1 MSIRQRVSLSIAG
14 ILFIGFVVLTTFQI
28 YRTATDLNAEIKEN
42 SKVTSEKWSFEIQ
55 EHLNAMMGVIRGFR
69 FALFYTSP
77 PRDSI
82 ISSMKEILERNDDI
96 FAIWLCYEPN
106 AYEGRDSAFV
116 GKPGHDKTGR
126 FIPYLH
132 HTPDGKINL
141 EPLVDYDNPNGA
153 GDYYL
158 QVKKS
163 NKAKVFGPYEYLA
176 GGKKIQM
183 ISLVVPIYPKGK
195 FLGAAGIDLDIAT
208 LQEKIGEARPFRGQG
223 RIAFLSSNG
232 TYVMY
237 GQDQTKLGKKIE
249 NPDHLKFYLEN
260 LKLGKSFTIQHD
272 GYTDYFSPFH
282 IGKDPQFW
290 ALQVSIPDSIFS
302 DQIRK
307 VILSTTFISIVILV
321 VVLFF
326 LNFVFK
332 KQISNRLEKAMEF
345 SSEIANGN
353 LAINAEEINQD
364 EIGSLLH
371 SMNQM
376 KNSLVSI
383 IADIKSTVEKL
394 GSQSNKMAS
403 TSQNLSDTSQT
414 QASAA
419 EESSA
424 AIEELSASADNVG
437 KSMEDAVVKMKEI
450 DKSVLTLREEVQNIN
465 KEMEYL
471 AKFASESREH
481 AVVGET
487 AMNESTKAME
497 DIGEKAERISEVLDI
512 ITEISEKTN
521 LLALNAAIEAARAG
535 DAGRGFAVVA
545 EEIGKLALQTGASVK
560 EIGDLVISTNSA
572 VENGNK
578 KVTEAAQVLNLL
590 NSRVKEFET
599 SATRVLESVLLQE
612 NNAKDIAQNSNLL
625 TNLNLQIEDAVFEQ
639 KRATEEISKTIISIS
654 NGTQDVA
661 TGSDQLTIVA
671 AEIASQAS
679 YLSTQVERF
688 KLK

>member
-1 MSIRQRVSLSIAG
+1 MSIRQRVSLFIAG
-14 ILFIGFVVLTTFQI
+14 ILFVGFTILTSFQI
-28 YRTATDLNAEIKEN
+28 YRTITDLKSEIQENAKI
-42 SKVTSEKWSFEIQ
+42 TSEKWSFQIQ
-55 EHLNAMMGVIRGFR
+55 EHLNAMMGVIRGYR
-69 FALFYTSP
+69 FALFYASP
-77 PRDSI
+77 PRDSMV
-82 ISSMKEILERNDDI
+82 SSLREILERNDNI
-96 FAIWLCYEPN
+96 FGIWLCYEPN
-106 AYEGRDSAFV
+106 AYEGRDAAFI

-132 HTPDGKINL
+132 HTLDGKINF

-153 GDYYL
+153 GDFYL
-158 QVKKS
+158 QVKKT

-195 FLGAAGIDLDIAT
+195 FLGAAGIDLDIST
-208 LQEKIGEARPFRGQG
+208 LQEKIGDNRAFRGQG
-223 RIAFLSSNG
+223 YISFISDNG

-237 GQDQTKLGKKIE
+237 GQDKGKLGTKIQ
-249 NPDHLKFYLEN
+249 NPDHLKIYLEK
-260 LKLGKSFTIQHD
+260 LKLGEMFTIHHD
-272 GYTDYFSPFH
+272 GITDYFTPFH

-290 ALQVSIPDSIFS
+290 ALQVSIPDSIVTE
-302 DQIRK
+302 QVTK
-307 VILSTTFISIVILV
+307 VVISSITISLLILF

-332 KQISNRLEKAMEF
+332 NLISNRLNKAISF
-345 SSEIANGN
+345 SSQIASGD
-353 LAINAEEINQD
+353 LSTNADEINQD
-364 EIGSLLH
+364 EIGSLLE

-376 KNSLVSI
+376 RNSLVSI
-383 IADIKSTVEKL
+383 IGDIKLTVHKL
-394 GSQSNKMAS
+394 GNQSTQMAS
-403 TSQNLSDTSQT
+403 TSQNLSDISQT

-424 AIEELSASADNVG
+424 AVEELSASADNVG
-437 KSMEDAVVKMKEI
+437 KSMEEAVLKMKEI

-481 AVVGET
+481 AVIGET

-560 EIGDLVISTNSA
+560 EIGDLVFSTNSA
-572 VENGNK
+572 VENGNR
-578 KVTEAAQVLNLL
+578 KVSEAAQVLNLL
-590 NSRVKEFET
+590 NNRVKEFET
-599 SATRVLESVLLQE
+599 SAKRVLNSVLKQE

-625 TNLNLQIEDAVFEQ
+625 TNLNLQIEEAVFEQ

-661 TGSDQLTIVA
+661 SGSDQLTIVS

-679 YLSTQVERF
+679 YLSTQVEKF
-688 KLK
+688 KLT

>member
-1 MSIRQRVSLSIAG
+1 MSIRQRVSLFIAG
-14 ILFIGFVVLTTFQI
+14 ILFVGFTILTSFQI
-28 YRTATDLNAEIKEN
+28 YRTITDLKSEIQENAKI
-42 SKVTSEKWSFEIQ
+42 TSEKWSFQIQ
-55 EHLNAMMGVIRGFR
+55 EHLNAMMGVIRGYR
-69 FALFYTSP
+69 FALFYASP
-77 PRDSI
+77 PRDSMV
-82 ISSMKEILERNDDI
+82 SSLREILERNDNI
-96 FAIWLCYEPN
+96 FGIWLCYEPN
-106 AYEGRDSAFV
+106 AYEGRDAAFI

-132 HTPDGKINL
+132 HTLDGKINF

-153 GDYYL
+153 GDFYL
-158 QVKKS
+158 QVKKT

-195 FLGAAGIDLDIAT
+195 FLGAAGIDLDIST
-208 LQEKIGEARPFRGQG
+208 LQEKIGDNRAFRGQG
-223 RIAFLSSNG
+223 YISFISDNG

-237 GQDQTKLGKKIE
+237 GQDKGKLGTKIQ
-249 NPDHLKFYLEN
+249 NPEHLKIYLEK
-260 LKLGKSFTIQHD
+260 LKLGEMFTIHHD
-272 GYTDYFSPFH
+272 GITDYFTPFH

-290 ALQVSIPDSIFS
+290 ALQVSIPDSIVTE
-302 DQIRK
+302 QVTK
-307 VILSTTFISIVILV
+307 VVISSITISLLILF

-332 KQISNRLEKAMEF
+332 NLISNRLNKAISF
-345 SSEIANGN
+345 SSQIASGD
-353 LAINAEEINQD
+353 LSTNADEINQD
-364 EIGSLLH
+364 EIGSLLE

-376 KNSLVSI
+376 RNSLVSI
-383 IADIKSTVEKL
+383 IGDIKLTVHKL
-394 GSQSNKMAS
+394 GNQSTQMAS
-403 TSQNLSDTSQT
+403 TSQNLSDISQT

-424 AIEELSASADNVG
+424 AVEELSASADNVG
-437 KSMEDAVVKMKEI
+437 KSMEEAVLKMKEI

-481 AVVGET
+481 AVIGET

-560 EIGDLVISTNSA
+560 EIGDLVFSTNSA
-572 VENGNK
+572 VENGNR
-578 KVTEAAQVLNLL
+578 KVSEAAQVLNLL
-590 NSRVKEFET
+590 NNRVKEFET
-599 SATRVLESVLLQE
+599 SAKRVLNSVLKQE

-625 TNLNLQIEDAVFEQ
+625 TNLNLQIEEAVFEQ

-661 TGSDQLTIVA
+661 SGSDQLTIVS

-679 YLSTQVERF
+679 YLSTQVEKF

>member
-1 MSIRQRVSLSIAG
+1 
-14 ILFIGFVVLTTFQI
+14 
-28 YRTATDLNAEIKEN
+28 
-42 SKVTSEKWSFEIQ
+42 
-55 EHLNAMMGVIRGFR
+55 
-69 FALFYTSP
+69 
-77 PRDSI
+77 
-82 ISSMKEILERNDDI
+82 
-96 FAIWLCYEPN
+96 
-106 AYEGRDSAFV
+106 
-116 GKPGHDKTGR
+116 
-126 FIPYLH
+126 
-132 HTPDGKINL
+132 
-141 EPLVDYDNPNGA
+141 
-153 GDYYL
+153 
-158 QVKKS
+158 
-163 NKAKVFGPYEYLA
+163 
-176 GGKKIQM
+176 
-183 ISLVVPIYPKGK
+183 
-195 FLGAAGIDLDIAT
+195 
-208 LQEKIGEARPFRGQG
+208 
-223 RIAFLSSNG
+223 
-232 TYVMY
+232 
-237 GQDQTKLGKKIE
+237 
-249 NPDHLKFYLEN
+249 
-260 LKLGKSFTIQHD
+260 
-272 GYTDYFSPFH
+272 
-282 IGKDPQFW
+282 
-290 ALQVSIPDSIFS
+290 
-302 DQIRK
+302 
-307 VILSTTFISIVILV
+307 
-321 VVLFF
+321 
-326 LNFVFK
+326 
-332 KQISNRLEKAMEF
+332 MEF
-345 SSEIANGN
+345 SSQIANGN

-371 SMNQM
+371 SMNRM

-403 TSQNLSDTSQT
+403 TSQNLSDTSQA

-471 AKFASESREH
+471 AKFASESRKH

-545 EEIGKLALQTGASVK
+545 EEIGKLAVQTGASVK

>member
-1 MSIRQRVSLSIAG
+1 MSIRQRVSLFIAG
-14 ILFIGFVVLTTFQI
+14 ILFVGFTILTSFQI
-28 YRTATDLNAEIKEN
+28 YRTITDLKSEIQENANI
-42 SKVTSEKWSFEIQ
+42 TSQKWSFQIQ
-55 EHLNAMMGVIRGFR
+55 EHLNAMMGVIRGYR
-69 FALFYTSP
+69 FALFYASP
-77 PRDSI
+77 PREAMV
-82 ISSMKEILERNDDI
+82 SSLREILERNDNI
-96 FAIWLCYEPN
+96 FGIWLCYEPN
-106 AYEGRDSAFV
+106 AYEGRDAAFV
-116 GKPGHDKTGR
+116 GKPGHDKSGR
-126 FIPYLH
+126 FVPYLH
-132 HTPDGKINL
+132 HTPDGKINF
-141 EPLVDYDNPNGA
+141 EPLADYDNPNGA
-153 GDYYL
+153 GDFYL
-158 QVKKS
+158 EVKRT
-163 NKAKVFGPYEYLA
+163 NKAKVFGPYEYIA

-195 FLGAAGIDLDIAT
+195 FLGAAGIDLDIGT
-208 LQEKIGEARPFRGQG
+208 LQEKIGDNRPFRGQG
-223 RIAFLSSNG
+223 YISFISDNG

-237 GQDQTKLGKKIE
+237 GQDKDKLGKKIQ
-249 NPDHLKFYLEN
+249 NPEHLKIYLEK
-260 LKLGKSFTIQHD
+260 LKLGEMFTIHHD
-272 GYTDYFSPFH
+272 GITDYFTPFH

-290 ALQVSIPDSIFS
+290 ALQVSIPDSILTE
-302 DQIRK
+302 QVTK
-307 VILSTTFISIVILV
+307 VVISSITISLLILF

-332 KQISNRLEKAMEF
+332 NLISTRLTQAITF
-345 SSEIANGN
+345 SSQIASGN
-353 LAINAEEINQD
+353 LATSPEEINQD
-364 EIGSLLH
+364 EIGSLLD

-376 KNSLVSI
+376 RNSLVSI
-383 IADIKSTVEKL
+383 IGDIKHTVEKL
-394 GSQSNKMAS
+394 GNQSQQMAS
-403 TSQNLSDTSQT
+403 TSQNLSDISQT

-424 AIEELSASADNVG
+424 AVEELSASADNVG
-437 KSMEDAVVKMKEI
+437 KSMEEAVLKMKEI
-450 DKSVLTLREEVQNIN
+450 DQSVLTLREEVQNIN

-487 AMNESTKAME
+487 AMNDSTKAME

-545 EEIGKLALQTGASVK
+545 EEIGKLALQTGTSVK

-572 VENGNK
+572 VENGNR

-590 NSRVKEFET
+590 NNRVKEFET
-599 SATRVLESVLLQE
+599 SAKRVLNSVLLQE

-625 TNLNLQIEDAVFEQ
+625 TNLNLQIEEAVFEQ

-661 TGSDQLTIVA
+661 SGSDQLTIVS

-679 YLSTQVERF
+679 YLSTQVEKF

>member
-1 MSIRQRVSLSIAG
+1 MSIRQRVSLFIAG
-14 ILFIGFVVLTTFQI
+14 ILFVGFTILTSFQI
-28 YRTATDLNAEIKEN
+28 YRTITDLKSEIQENAKI
-42 SKVTSEKWSFEIQ
+42 TSEKWSFQIQ
-55 EHLNAMMGVIRGFR
+55 EHLNAMMGVIRGYR
-69 FALFYTSP
+69 FALFYASP
-77 PRDSI
+77 PRDSMV
-82 ISSMKEILERNDDI
+82 SSLREILERNDNI
-96 FAIWLCYEPN
+96 FGIWLCYEPN
-106 AYEGRDSAFV
+106 AYEGRDAAFI

-132 HTPDGKINL
+132 HTPDGKINF

-153 GDYYL
+153 GDFYL
-158 QVKKS
+158 QVKKT

-195 FLGAAGIDLDIAT
+195 FLGAAGIDLDIST
-208 LQEKIGEARPFRGQG
+208 LQEKIGDNRAFRGQG
-223 RIAFLSSNG
+223 YISFISDNG

-237 GQDQTKLGKKIE
+237 GQDKGKLGKKIQ
-249 NPDHLKFYLEN
+249 NPEHLKIYLDK
-260 LKLGKSFTIQHD
+260 LKLGEMFTIHHD
-272 GYTDYFSPFH
+272 GITDYFTPFH

-290 ALQVSIPDSIFS
+290 ALQVSIPDSIVTE
-302 DQIRK
+302 QVTK
-307 VILSTTFISIVILV
+307 VVISSITISLLILF

-332 KQISNRLEKAMEF
+332 NLISNRLNKAISF
-345 SSEIANGN
+345 SSQIASGD
-353 LAINAEEINQD
+353 LSTNADEINQD
-364 EIGSLLH
+364 EIGSLLE

-376 KNSLVSI
+376 RNSLVSI
-383 IADIKSTVEKL
+383 IGDIKLTVHKL
-394 GSQSNKMAS
+394 GNQSTQMAS
-403 TSQNLSDTSQT
+403 TSQNLSDISQT

-424 AIEELSASADNVG
+424 AVEELSASADNVG
-437 KSMEDAVVKMKEI
+437 KSMEEAVLKMKEI

-481 AVVGET
+481 AVIGET

-560 EIGDLVISTNSA
+560 EIGDLVFSTNSA
-572 VENGNK
+572 VENGNR
-578 KVTEAAQVLNLL
+578 KVSEAAQVLNLL
-590 NSRVKEFET
+590 NNRVKEFET
-599 SATRVLESVLLQE
+599 SAKRVLNSVLKQE

-625 TNLNLQIEDAVFEQ
+625 TNLNLQIEEAVFEQ

-661 TGSDQLTIVA
+661 SGSDQLTIVS

-679 YLSTQVERF
+679 YLSTQVEKF
-688 KLK
+688 KLT